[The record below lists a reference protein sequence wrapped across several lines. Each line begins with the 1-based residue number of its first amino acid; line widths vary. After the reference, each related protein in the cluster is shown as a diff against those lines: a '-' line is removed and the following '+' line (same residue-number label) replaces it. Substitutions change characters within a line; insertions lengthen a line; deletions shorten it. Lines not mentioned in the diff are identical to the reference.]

1 MRGDEDEIEAEIEKR
16 GVSEKQMNRRQR
28 RVKREGGWGVEG
40 REVGMEGE
48 KGKNEQQKVRQ

>member
-28 RVKREGGWGVEG
+28 RVKSEGGWGVEG
-40 REVGMEGE
+40 REVGTEGV
-48 KGKNEQQKVRQ
+48 KGKNEQQKV